1 MLTRRQT
8 LIGGAAAAL
17 VPAFTTP
24 AMARSIPKVAS
35 GSYRAVAYLGSQKM
49 RLFRNGSL
57 EDEWLISSARSGK
70 HTPKGVYKPYFL
82 SLNHKSSLYNNAP
95 MPYSVFFKGNYA
107 THGTNEVSRL
117 GSRASAGCIRCP
129 TEKAGLLFGVAHG
142 LGHDA
147 LTIEITNASV

>member
-17 VPAFTTP
+17 VPAFTVP
-24 AMARSIPKVAS
+24 AMAHTIPKMPS

-49 RLFRNGSL
+49 RFYRNGSL

-70 HTPKGVYKPYFL
+70 FTPTGVFKPYFL
-82 SLNHKSSLYNNAP
+82 SLHHKSSLYNNAP
-95 MPYSVFFKGNYA
+95 MPYSVFFKGNFA
-107 THGTNEVSRL
+107 THGTDQVSRL
-117 GSRASAGCIRCP
+117 GSRASAGCVRCP
-129 TEKAGLLFGVAHG
+129 TEKAGLLYGVAHG
-142 LGHDA
+142 LGHNA